1 MSRINYYNIINT
13 IMKALLCLAFL
24 IFIYY
29 QIIKWTPFEI
39 SWNYHLYFYG
49 FVTIYIVIYYF
60 MSYQKPFVYKMFN
73 NIQETNNKPLYDI
86 NSSSYKDNQANGLK
100 YNLAMRQG
108 WRCMGCQNP
117 ILQKDIFNHSIHYIQ
132 PLQFGGT
139 NDVTNIGLKC
149 QTCTNFSPY

>member
-49 FVTIYIVIYYF
+49 FVTIYIVIYYIDF
-60 MSYQKPFVYKMFN
+60 NFKP
-73 NIQETNNKPLYDI
+73 TSPT
-86 NSSSYKDNQANGLK
+86 
-100 YNLAMRQG
+100 
-108 WRCMGCQNP
+108 
-117 ILQKDIFNHSIHYIQ
+117 SISAS
-132 PLQFGGT
+132 L
-139 NDVTNIGLKC
+139 
-149 QTCTNFSPY
+149 

>member
-1 MSRINYYNIINT
+1 MFILIRNFYYYILSYFPV
-13 IMKALLCLAFL
+13 LLLFFL
-24 IFIYY
+24 VLTDLDFSLHP
-29 QIIKWTPFEI
+29 KN
-39 SWNYHLYFYG
+39 S
-49 FVTIYIVIYYF
+49 VTFNFIYIVIYYF

-108 WRCMGCQNP
+108 WRCMNCQNP

-132 PLQFGGT
+132 PLQFGGP
-139 NDVTNIGLKC
+139 NDVTNLGLKC